1 MKNVRPRFPA
11 HTVLFSFLR
20 PLALDRSLERAVAAA
35 QALAAAAKDRH
46 GVERAPQMPR
56 STTSVCALAG
66 DRLRVPR
73 PGGVERWDADE
84 RRPPRSDGRGSSL
97 CTWSLSSFVNGGRWV
112 VWCARQLVSL
122 QNSSVR
128 CCWCREFSSKG
139 QPPVLVCNSVSILCG
154 SRQGKRCEMAFGPMT
169 TI

>member
-35 QALAAAAKDRH
+35 QALAQVAAAKDRH

-66 DRLRVPR
+66 GWRIHRLRVPQ
-73 PGGVERWDADE
+73 PGGVER
-84 RRPPRSDGRGSSL
+84 
-97 CTWSLSSFVNGGRWV
+97 
-112 VWCARQLVSL
+112 
-122 QNSSVR
+122 
-128 CCWCREFSSKG
+128 
-139 QPPVLVCNSVSILCG
+139 
-154 SRQGKRCEMAFGPMT
+154 
-169 TI
+169 